1 MNYRSGHPPYTED
14 FPTTPHGYRL
24 VHGPFAAT
32 RTRYAYGETFPE
44 RAKLDSNPLRRKRL
58 RVAGLTFGGVAVAV
72 VASATTA
79 FAVVNQSAHPAAGGQ
94 VSSPAA
100 VGKYSPGT
108 GSTLGKPAA
117 TAPAGSVEEVSAKVL
132 PSVVQ
137 LQIQSG
143 RQQESGSGIVLS
155 ADGLILT
162 NNHVVASAVRSAQ
175 PSAPVTAPDSPFGG
189 QFGGLPPGIFPGEQ
203 QPGGYRDGRDGRDSD
218 DFDGRGVRPS
228 AHSGDG
234 VKATVTLADGRSV
247 PFTVVGADPDDDIA
261 VVRAQGVNDLTP
273 ISIGSSKDL
282 KVGQNVVAIGSPL
295 GLQGTVTTG
304 IVSALNRPV
313 ATGDDQSG
321 QRSVM
326 NAIQTD
332 AAINPGNS
340 GGALVDMSGNLIGV
354 NSAIAS
360 LSGGQDS
367 QGGGQAGSIGLGFA
381 IPVDQA
387 KRIADELVST
397 GTVRHASL
405 GVQLA
410 SSKDIPGAVVAG
422 VVRDSAAATA
432 GLPKGSVITKVD
444 DHVIDGPDALVAAVR
459 AKAPG
464 DTMALTYQDPSGNGR
479 TVQVTLGQAAA

>member
-1 MNYRSGHPPYTED
+1 MNDRSGHPPYTDD

-24 VHGPFAAT
+24 VHGPSAAT
-32 RTRYAYGETFPE
+32 RTRYAYGETFPN
-44 RAKLDSNPLRRKRL
+44 RAALAPNPVPRKRL
-58 RVAGLTFGGVAVAV
+58 RVAGLALGGVAVAV

-79 FAVVNQSAHPAAGGQ
+79 FAVVNQSAHPAAGQASSVAPIGKA
-94 VSSPAA
+94 SPA
-100 VGKYSPGT
+100 T

-117 TAPAGSVEEVSAKVL
+117 VAPAGSVEEVSAKVL

-162 NNHVVASAVRSAQ
+162 NNHVVASAARSAQ

-189 QFGGLPPGIFPGEQ
+189 QFGNLPFGVLPGEQ

-218 DFDGRGVRPS
+218 DSDGRGVRPS
-228 AHSGDG
+228 ARGGDG
-234 VKATVTLADGRSV
+234 VKATVTLADGRTV
-247 PFTVVGADPDDDIA
+247 PFSVVGADPDDDIA
-261 VVRAQGVNDLTP
+261 VVRAQGVSDLTP

-313 ATGDDQSG
+313 ATGDEQSG
-321 QRSVM
+321 QHSVM
-326 NAIQTD
+326 SAIQTD

-340 GGALVDMSGNLIGV
+340 GGALVDMNGNLIGV

-367 QGGGQAGSIGLGFA
+367 QGGGGQAGSIGLGFA

-410 SSKDIPGAVVAG
+410 SSKDAPGAVVAG
-422 VVRDSAAATA
+422 VVGGSAAATA
-432 GLPKGSVITKVD
+432 GLPKGAVITKVD
-444 DHVIDGPDALVAAVR
+444 NQIIDGPDALVAAVH

-464 DTMALTYQDPSGNGR
+464 DTMALTYADPSGTSR
-479 TVQVTLGQAAA
+479 TVEVTLGQSAT

>member
-1 MNYRSGHPPYTED
+1 MNDRSGHPPYTDD

-24 VHGPFAAT
+24 VHGPSAAT
-32 RTRYAYGETFPE
+32 RTRYAYGETFPN
-44 RAKLDSNPLRRKRL
+44 RAALAPNPVPRKRL
-58 RVAGLTFGGVAVAV
+58 RVAGLALGGVAVAV

-79 FAVVNQSAHPAAGGQ
+79 FAVVNQSAHPAAGQGSS
-94 VSSPAA
+94 VAPIGKASPA
-100 VGKYSPGT
+100 T

-117 TAPAGSVEEVSAKVL
+117 VAPAGSVEEVSAKVL

-162 NNHVVASAVRSAQ
+162 NNHVVASAARSAQ

-189 QFGGLPPGIFPGEQ
+189 QFGNLPFGVLPGEQ

-218 DFDGRGVRPS
+218 DSDGRGVRPS
-228 AHSGDG
+228 ARGGDG
-234 VKATVTLADGRSV
+234 VKATVTLADGRTV
-247 PFTVVGADPDDDIA
+247 PFSVVGADPDDDIA
-261 VVRAQGVNDLTP
+261 VVRAQGVSDLTP

-313 ATGDDQSG
+313 ATGDEQSG
-321 QRSVM
+321 QHSVM
-326 NAIQTD
+326 SAIQTD

-340 GGALVDMSGNLIGV
+340 GGALVDMNGNLIGV

-367 QGGGQAGSIGLGFA
+367 QGGGGQAGSIGLGFA

-410 SSKDIPGAVVAG
+410 SSKDAPGAVVAG
-422 VVRDSAAATA
+422 VVGGSAAATA
-432 GLPKGSVITKVD
+432 GLPKGAVITKVD
-444 DHVIDGPDALVAAVR
+444 NQIIDGPDALVAAVH

-464 DTMALTYQDPSGNGR
+464 DTMALTYADPSGTSR
-479 TVQVTLGQAAA
+479 TVEVTLGQSAT

>member
-1 MNYRSGHPPYTED
+1 MA
-14 FPTTPHGYRL
+14 L
-24 VHGPFAAT
+24 
-32 RTRYAYGETFPE
+32 
-44 RAKLDSNPLRRKRL
+44 
-58 RVAGLTFGGVAVAV
+58 GGVAVAV

-79 FAVVNQSAHPAAGGQ
+79 FAVVNQSAHPAAGQASSVAPIGKA
-94 VSSPAA
+94 SPA
-100 VGKYSPGT
+100 T

-117 TAPAGSVEEVSAKVL
+117 VAPAGSVEEVSAKVL

-162 NNHVVASAVRSAQ
+162 NNHVVASAARSAQ

-189 QFGGLPPGIFPGEQ
+189 QFGNLPFGVLPGEQ

-218 DFDGRGVRPS
+218 DSDGRGVRPS
-228 AHSGDG
+228 ARGGDG
-234 VKATVTLADGRSV
+234 VKATVTLADGRTV
-247 PFTVVGADPDDDIA
+247 PFSVVGADPDDDIA
-261 VVRAQGVNDLTP
+261 VVRAQGVSDLTP

-313 ATGDDQSG
+313 ATGDEQSG
-321 QRSVM
+321 QHSVM
-326 NAIQTD
+326 SAIQTD

-340 GGALVDMSGNLIGV
+340 GGALVDMNGNLIGV

-367 QGGGQAGSIGLGFA
+367 QGGGGQAGSIGLGFA

-410 SSKDIPGAVVAG
+410 SSKDAPGAVVAG
-422 VVRDSAAATA
+422 VVGGSAAATA
-432 GLPKGSVITKVD
+432 GLPKGAVITKVD
-444 DHVIDGPDALVAAVR
+444 NQIIDGPDALVAAVH

-464 DTMALTYQDPSGNGR
+464 DTMALTYADPSGTSR
-479 TVQVTLGQAAA
+479 TVEVTLGQSAT

>member
-1 MNYRSGHPPYTED
+1 MNDRSGHPPYTDD

-24 VHGPFAAT
+24 VHGPSAAT
-32 RTRYAYGETFPE
+32 RTRYAYGETFPN
-44 RAKLDSNPLRRKRL
+44 RAALAPNPVPRKRL
-58 RVAGLTFGGVAVAV
+58 RVAGLALGGVAVAV

-79 FAVVNQSAHPAAGGQ
+79 FAVVNQSAHPAAGQASSVAPIGKA
-94 VSSPAA
+94 SPA
-100 VGKYSPGT
+100 T
-108 GSTLGKPAA
+108 GSTLGKPVAV
-117 TAPAGSVEEVSAKVL
+117 APAGSVEEVSAKVL

-162 NNHVVASAVRSAQ
+162 NNHVVASAARSAQ

-189 QFGGLPPGIFPGEQ
+189 QFGNLPFGVLPGEQ

-218 DFDGRGVRPS
+218 DSDGRGVRPS
-228 AHSGDG
+228 ARGGDG
-234 VKATVTLADGRSV
+234 VKATVTLADGRTV
-247 PFTVVGADPDDDIA
+247 PFSVVGADPDDDIA
-261 VVRAQGVNDLTP
+261 VVRAQGVSDLTP

-313 ATGDDQSG
+313 ATGDEQSG
-321 QRSVM
+321 QHSVM
-326 NAIQTD
+326 SAIQTD

-340 GGALVDMSGNLIGV
+340 GGALVDMNGNLIGV

-367 QGGGQAGSIGLGFA
+367 QGGGGQAGSIGLGFA

-410 SSKDIPGAVVAG
+410 SSKDAPGAVVAG
-422 VVRDSAAATA
+422 VVGGSAAATA
-432 GLPKGSVITKVD
+432 GLPKGAVITKVD
-444 DHVIDGPDALVAAVR
+444 NQIIDGPDALVAAVH

-464 DTMALTYQDPSGNGR
+464 DTMALTYADPSGTSR
-479 TVQVTLGQAAA
+479 TVEVTLGQSAT